1 MVKTKCAI
9 CDTLGNSDLVYS
21 STLDEKSFS
30 TEVFSARRMPDRR
43 HYAWVRC
50 KTCGLLRSDPIEDAN
65 LGKLYEA
72 STFDYS
78 SEVTGLAKTYRAGL
92 ARVIA
97 RKSAMTS
104 LLEVGGGN
112 SFFLEKALELGIPDV
127 NGIEPSLDAV
137 SQTREDIKPKIKI
150 GLMGH
155 GIYPHGSFDL
165 VTMFHVMDHLPDP
178 LETLKACVATLKPN
192 GILLI
197 AVHNEKSWSARL
209 LKNKSPIFDV
219 EHTFLYSKK
228 TAKALF
234 ASAGLLEMKAWS
246 YSNYYS
252 MAYLVQLTPLP
263 KFIKVMLLR
272 EAPKRILQKIKVK
285 ISLGNIFVT
294 GVKSN

>member
-1 MVKTKCAI
+1 M
-9 CDTLGNSDLVYS
+9 
-21 STLDEKSFS
+21 DEKSFS

-50 KTCGLLRSDPIEDAN
+50 KTCSLLRSDPIEDAN
-65 LGKLYEA
+65 LGMLYEA

-78 SEVTGLAKTYRAGL
+78 SEVAGLAKTYQEGL
-92 ARVIA
+92 VRVIA
-97 RKSAMTS
+97 RKSAKTS

-137 SQTREDIKPKIKI
+137 EQTRADIKPKIKI
-150 GLMGH
+150 GLMGP
-155 GIYPHGSFDL
+155 GIYPNESFDL

-178 LETLKACVATLKPN
+178 LETLNSCVATLKPG
-192 GILLI
+192 GILLV

-228 TAKALF
+228 TAKELF
-234 ASAGLLEMKAWS
+234 SSVGLIETRAWS

-252 MAYLVQLTPLP
+252 MAYLVQLTPMP
-263 KFIKVMLLR
+263 KFLKAVLLR
-272 EAPKRILQKIKVK
+272 GVSKKALQKIRIK